1 MKYLFFLLCS
11 MPFLAS
17 AQDCGLKKE
26 IDQFSQQPKIST
38 GFLNFSS
45 ANGRVSLDI
54 VADSKEIK
62 LLFTAGEGVC
72 FDENSSASFSFEGT
86 KTKTKQKNYSTMN
99 CEGIFTIVFRN
110 VATTPFALQKIAQ
123 KKASS
128 IVLTDNSEKE
138 IVLTLKPE
146 EQEWLSAKAACII
159 SEAKTLIK

>member
-1 MKYLFFLLCS
+1 MKYLFLLLCS
-11 MPFLAS
+11 IPFLVS

-38 GFLNFSS
+38 GFLKFGS
-45 ANGRVSLDI
+45 ANGRVSLDM

-72 FDENSSASFSFEGT
+72 FDENSFASFSFEGT
-86 KTKTKQKNYSTMN
+86 KKKTKQKNYSTMN

-123 KKASS
+123 KKVLS

-138 IVLTLKPE
+138 IVLSFKPE
-146 EQEWLSAKAACII
+146 EQEWLSAKAGCII